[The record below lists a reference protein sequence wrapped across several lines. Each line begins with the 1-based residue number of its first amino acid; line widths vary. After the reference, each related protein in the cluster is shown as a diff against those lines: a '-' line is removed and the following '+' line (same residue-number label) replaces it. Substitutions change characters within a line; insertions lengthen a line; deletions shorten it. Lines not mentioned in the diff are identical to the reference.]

1 MGKRGTGGR
10 VAESE
15 RLGEPGLGGLRVLGS
30 WTRCHGCVCSSHTH
44 TKHKWHVHMI
54 YIGE

>member
-1 MGKRGTGGR
+1 MGKRGKGGR